1 MTLGAKKNFF
11 RAFWDFFVLF
21 SGISTASNLT
31 RTQSRPVRRRGLFL
45 YRPGSGQPP
54 DRPRRDPGMGPDPAP
69 EPAPQLGTEIG
80 RIEAMP
86 LTRQQA
92 LDRFHS
98 PDLIGLGFEAD
109 AVRRR
114 LHPEGVVSYIID
126 RNINYTNFCTEY
138 CSFCA
143 FYRPL
148 KGPRSEEGYILEF
161 EKIYEKIAET
171 LEMGGTGVLMQGG
184 IHPDLK
190 IEWFERLFSSIKE
203 RFPQIWLHC
212 LTSSEILAIARYSDL
227 TLRETLIR
235 LRAAGLDS
243 IPGGGAEILD
253 DDVRERVARLK
264 CNTEDWLSVHRTAH
278 QLGMRTTATMMFGMG
293 ESVEQRINHF
303 EVIRQLQEETGGF
316 TAFIPWSFQ
325 PGHTALGGR
334 GWDEATSVEYLK
346 VLAISRLYLDNIENV
361 QASWVTQGLKVLEL
375 GLHFGGNDVGS
386 VMLEENVVK
395 AAGTSNCT
403 TEEEL
408 RRIIRDAG
416 FKPVQRDTLY
426 RTMFLS

>member
-1 MTLGAKKNFF
+1 
-11 RAFWDFFVLF
+11 
-21 SGISTASNLT
+21 
-31 RTQSRPVRRRGLFL
+31 
-45 YRPGSGQPP
+45 
-54 DRPRRDPGMGPDPAP
+54 
-69 EPAPQLGTEIG
+69 
-80 RIEAMP
+80 MP
-86 LTRQQA
+86 LTREQA
-92 LDRFHS
+92 LDYFRS

-138 CSFCA
+138 CNFCA

-148 KGPRSEEGYILEF
+148 KGPRAKEGYILDF
-161 EKIYEKIAET
+161 ETIYAKIAET
-171 LEMGGTGVLMQGG
+171 VEMGGTGVLMQGG

-190 IEWFERLFSSIKE
+190 IDWFEGLFRGIKQ

-212 LTSSEILAIARYSDL
+212 LSASEVLAIAEYSGLDL
-227 TLRETLIR
+227 RTTIARLRE
-235 LRAAGLDS
+235 AGLDS

-253 DDVRERVARLK
+253 DEVRFRIARLK
-264 CNTEDWLSVHRTAH
+264 CRTEDWVSVHRTAH
-278 QLGMRTTATMMFGMG
+278 ELGMRTTATMMFGVG
-293 ESVEQRINHF
+293 ESFEQRVNHF
-303 EVIRQLQEETGGF
+303 EVIRRLQEETGGF

-325 PGHTALGGR
+325 PKHTALGGR

-386 VMLEENVVK
+386 VMLEENVVR

-426 RTMFLS
+426 RTMFLN